1 MRKLALGIVAL
12 TLLGA
17 RPAVAQE
24 MKMEMA
30 EGKDVEFTA
39 QVVDLSCKIVYNL
52 SGEEHRMC
60 SQVCADNGVP
70 LGLLADGNLY
80 MPVSKGMPGT
90 GANEQL
96 KPLAEKEVKVK
107 GKVIERGGLN
117 TIIIESIGVVGP
129 HEAGPDS

>member
-1 MRKLALGIVAL
+1 MKKLAFGIVAL
-12 TLLGA
+12 GLLGA
-17 RPAVAQE
+17 RPAISQE

-30 EGKDVEFTA
+30 EGTDVEFTA
-39 QVVDLSCKIVYNL
+39 QVVDLSCKVVYGL

-60 SQVCADNGVP
+60 SQVCADNGIP
-70 LGLLADGNLY
+70 LGLVADGTLY
-80 MPVSKGMPGT
+80 MPVSKAMPGT

-117 TIIIESIGVVGP
+117 TIIIESIGVV
-129 HEAGPDS
+129 